1 MRAAPYTRLADVYDA
16 LMSDVAYDDW
26 FVFLVREAT
35 RRGFAGGPLL
45 DLACGTGN
53 ATRPAV
59 VRGFDVE
66 GLDRAPAMLAVARAR
81 LPDVTF
87 HEGDATALA
96 LPRRYAL
103 IYSVFDALNNLLD
116 DAAFLATARGV
127 HAHLVPG
134 GVFAFDANTRAGLR
148 DLWGG
153 RAEGWADDVY
163 YRWTHHYDPV
173 TDLATVEAHCDG
185 PEGPFTE
192 VHVER
197 PYDPGDLRRLLRAA
211 GFADVDV
218 VTYPGADPARDE
230 DERVWAFARRP
241 A

>member
-1 MRAAPYTRLADVYDA
+1 MRAAPYTRLAGVYDA
-16 LMSDVAYDDW
+16 IMGDVDYDDW
-26 FVFLVREAT
+26 VTFLVDEAT
-35 RRGFAGGPLL
+35 RRGYVGGPIL

-59 VRGFDVE
+59 ARGYDVE
-66 GLDRAPAMLAVARAR
+66 GLDVAPAMLAVARAR

-103 IYSVFDALNNLLD
+103 VYSVFDALNNLLD
-116 DAAFLATARGV
+116 DDAFLAMARGV

-153 RAEGWADDVY
+153 RAEGWAGDVY
-163 YRWTHHYDPV
+163 YRWTHRYDADA
-173 TDLATVEAHCDG
+173 DLATVEAHCDG
-185 PEGPFTE
+185 PDGPFTE

-197 PYDPGDLRRLLRAA
+197 PYDPADLRRLLTAA

-218 VTYPGADPARDE
+218 VTYPDAAPAGDDE
-230 DERVWAFARRP
+230 ERVWAFARRP